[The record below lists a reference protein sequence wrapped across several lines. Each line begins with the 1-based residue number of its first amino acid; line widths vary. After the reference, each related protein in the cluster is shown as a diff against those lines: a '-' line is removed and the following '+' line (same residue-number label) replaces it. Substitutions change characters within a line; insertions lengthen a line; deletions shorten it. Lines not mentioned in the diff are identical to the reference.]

1 MDYLQTKNHWFDS
14 TIQSIA
20 WKSLS
25 LAINRI
31 SQNVLLTK
39 ICNNILTTFFQLHHF
54 GMHSTNKCPLCKSV
68 EKSEHLIQCRHS
80 SQTPWKCCLI
90 KALRTKM
97 ENTNTSF
104 SLTKT
109 FVSAISD
116 WMENGFIDLC
126 KYPEF
131 FLGSNPPA
139 GLHWM
144 ESSIRW

>member
-1 MDYLQTKNHWFDS
+1 MDYLQTKYHWSDS

-25 LAINRI
+25 LAIDRI
-31 SQNVLLTK
+31 SRNVLLTK
-39 ICNNILTTFFQLHHF
+39 ICNNILPTFFQLHRF
-54 GMHSTNKCPLCKSV
+54 GMHSTNKCPLCENV
-68 EKSEHLIQCRHS
+68 ETSEHLIQCRHS
-80 SQTPWKCCLI
+80 SRTPWKCGLI

-104 SLTKT
+104 SLTET

-116 WMENGFIDLC
+116 WMHRPSQIPRMLLE
-126 KYPEF
+126 
-131 FLGSNPPA
+131 SNPPA
-139 GLHWM
+139 GSHWM